1 MDYTSKIALK
11 QQLVRQKLCH
21 SYSHQVAISISSC
34 VAVSDSDSD
43 GNSDAHNSST
53 TRNWFDHMWCAA
65 PSKKTKKNPGKDN
78 ISSLHDDIVD
88 NEDDSVGKK
97 ECTETEIEV
106 EIEAEKDL
114 NQLERATEEVLR
126 KGIKDNLL
134 VLLEM
139 QLHSVTSDPLRA
151 HLIPVLQCLIGRLY
165 DKLGD
170 YESAIKC
177 YSMGKF
183 VKSRRVMRCLAA
195 KYNAMIA
202 ESSSVNALLDVSKF
216 LHWSQN
222 MSPAIGLMA
231 FRLLAEELLVEDSFN
246 SGILFGSVLSS
257 HTSTST
263 SQPSTTQS
271 TVNRSSTS
279 DPLLKLNLTG
289 VQLASTVASSVLNN
303 MIICEPN
310 REVQAVT
317 LSIELLNDLK
327 SLLRSSFGT
336 DKDLMISNSDD
347 HIASLAASASSLL
360 SPINTSS
367 FSTYFSKPVSP
378 LPLSSVTQAWYSFSP
393 AVKTSSK
400 SNDDKSP
407 KANIEHLTE
416 QGKTEKS
423 VPECGL
429 IAGIIGNNIIS
440 NYIDSV
446 GDTKYQLTPSTNS
459 TPVSGTPH
467 SPNMTDNKGKGST
480 SRTASRTGSPEKHVT
495 HSDSTMDNT
504 RTLQSKAGITE
515 SQGPKSLHDVG
526 RRGSTSNGKK
536 SRSSS
541 EIFDAPNT
549 PLFGLKVSDSLV
561 VIHHMKKRILSGV
574 DRSRVEW
581 NALEFIGVGWR
592 VGRKWRVRNIGFPGH
607 RISILLY
614 PALP

>member
-43 GNSDAHNSST
+43 GNSDAHNTSSS

-65 PSKKTKKNPGKDN
+65 PSKKMKMNPGTDN
-78 ISSLHDDIVD
+78 MSSVHDDIVD

-97 ECTETEIEV
+97 ECTETETETETEI
-106 EIEAEKDL
+106 EIEAEKEL
-114 NQLERATEEVLR
+114 NQLESATR

-170 YESAIKC
+170 YENAIKY

-195 KYNAMIA
+195 KYSAMIA

-216 LHWSQN
+216 LNWSQN

-246 SGILFGSVLSS
+246 SGILFGSVLGP
-257 HTSTST
+257 HTSVAT
-263 SQPSTTQS
+263 SQPSPIQS

-279 DPLLKLNLTG
+279 DPSLKLNLTG

-310 REVQAVT
+310 REVQAVS

-327 SLLRSSFGT
+327 SLLHSSFGI

-347 HIASLAASASSLL
+347 HIASVAASASSLL

-378 LPLSSVTQAWYSFSP
+378 LPLSSVSQAWYSFSP

-407 KANIEHLTE
+407 KATNDSLTE

-423 VPECGL
+423 APECGL

-446 GDTKYQLTPSTNS
+446 GDTKYHLTPSTNS
-459 TPVSGTPH
+459 TSVSGTPH

-480 SRTASRTGSPEKHVT
+480 SRTTSRTGSPEKHVT
-495 HSDSTMDNT
+495 HSDCTHTLDNAK
-504 RTLQSKAGITE
+504 TLQSKAGFTE
-515 SQGPKSLHDVG
+515 SQGPKSVHDEG
-526 RRGSTSNGKK
+526 RRGSASNRQK

-549 PLFGLKVSDSLV
+549 PLFGLKVRDNLNCYPYEEKKVKCSYCSLV
-561 VIHHMKKRILSGV
+561 EFSGV
-574 DRSRVEW
+574 RW
-581 NALEFIGVGWR
+581 NGIYLTTLSHCF
-592 VGRKWRVRNIGFPGH
+592 
-607 RISILLY
+607 LMTM
-614 PALP
+614 

>member
-43 GNSDAHNSST
+43 GNSDANNFSSN
-53 TRNWFDHMWCAA
+53 RNWFDHMWCAA
-65 PSKKTKKNPGKDN
+65 PSKKKKKNPGKDN
-78 ISSLHDDIVD
+78 ISSSHDDIVD
-88 NEDDSVGKK
+88 NEDDNVVKK
-97 ECTETEIEV
+97 ECTQTETEIE
-106 EIEAEKDL
+106 IEAEKEL
-114 NQLERATEEVLR
+114 NQLESATEGVLR

-170 YESAIKC
+170 YENAIKY

-183 VKSRRVMRCLAA
+183 VKSKRVMRCLAA
-195 KYNAMIA
+195 KYNAMIT

-216 LHWSQN
+216 LNWSQN

-246 SGILFGSVLSS
+246 SGILFGSVLSP
-257 HTSTST
+257 HTSPST

-279 DPLLKLNLTG
+279 DPSLKLNLTG

-310 REVQAVT
+310 REVQAVN

-327 SLLRSSFGT
+327 GLLHSSFGT

-347 HIASLAASASSLL
+347 HFASVAASASSLL

-378 LPLSSVTQAWYSFSP
+378 LPLSSVSQAWYSFSP
-393 AVKTSSK
+393 AVKASSK

-407 KANIEHLTE
+407 KANNEHLTE

-423 VPECGL
+423 IPELGL

-459 TPVSGTPH
+459 VSGTPH

-480 SRTASRTGSPEKHVT
+480 NRTASRTGSPEKNAT
-495 HSDSTMDNT
+495 HSDSTLDNT
-504 RTLQSKAGITE
+504 STLQSKAGITE
-515 SQGPKSLHDVG
+515 SQGPKSLHNEG
-526 RRGSTSNGKK
+526 RRGSARNGKK

-549 PLFGLKVSDSLV
+549 PLFGLKVSGSLV
-561 VIHHMKKRILSGV
+561 VIHHVKMRILSGV
-574 DRSRVEW
+574 EW
-581 NALEFIGVGWR
+581 NGVQC
-592 VGRKWRVRNIGFPGH
+592 
-607 RISILLY
+607 
-614 PALP
+614 

>member
-43 GNSDAHNSST
+43 GNSYAHNTSSSS
-53 TRNWFDHMWCAA
+53 RNWFDHMWCAA

-78 ISSLHDDIVD
+78 ISSLHDDVVD
-88 NEDDSVGKK
+88 NEDDNVAKK
-97 ECTETEIEV
+97 ECTETETETEI
-106 EIEAEKDL
+106 EIEAEAEKEL
-114 NQLERATEEVLR
+114 NLLESATR

-170 YESAIKC
+170 YENAIKY

-216 LHWSQN
+216 LNWSQN

-246 SGILFGSVLSS
+246 SGILFGSVLGP
-257 HTSTST
+257 HTSTAT
-263 SQPSTTQS
+263 SQPSPIQS

-279 DPLLKLNLTG
+279 DPSLKLNLTG

-310 REVQAVT
+310 REVQAVS

-327 SLLRSSFGT
+327 SLLHSSFGI

-347 HIASLAASASSLL
+347 HIASVAASASSLL

-378 LPLSSVTQAWYSFSP
+378 LPLSSVSQAWYSFSP

-407 KANIEHLTE
+407 KATNESLTE

-423 VPECGL
+423 APECGL

-459 TPVSGTPH
+459 TSVTGTPH

-495 HSDSTMDNT
+495 HTNSTLDNT
-504 RTLQSKAGITE
+504 KTLQSKAGITE
-515 SQGPKSLHDVG
+515 SQGPKSSHDEG
-526 RRGSTSNGKK
+526 QRGSTSNKQK

-549 PLFGLKVSDSLV
+549 PLFGLKVSDNLII
-561 VIHHMKKRILSGV
+561 IHAKKRLLSV
-574 DRSRVEW
+574 VE
-581 NALEFIGVGWR
+581 
-592 VGRKWRVRNIGFPGH
+592 
-607 RISILLY
+607 
-614 PALP
+614 